1 MLILL
6 KSDPFEVA
14 GRDPNFFFDLELV
27 LFKGHFEEIGYCIV

>member
-14 GRDPNFFFDLELV
+14 GRDPFFFDLELV